1 MTEFTDDDVGKRVV
15 NANGDTIGLVSG
27 VDSGSA
33 YVDPDPGLT
42 AKIRS
47 RLGWDDIDEN
57 DYALDSSHV
66 DAVTDDEIRLS
77 R

>member
-1 MTEFTDDDVGKRVV
+1 MTQFTDDDVGKRVV

-27 VDSGSA
+27 VDAGSA

-42 AKIRS
+42 DKIRS
-47 RLGWDDIDEN
+47 RLGWDDVDET
-57 DYALDSSHV
+57 DYALDPSHV